1 MQARDFI
8 PEPAVSVEE
17 FLGIDRAEPGVS
29 AQELSANIE
38 NLFVEGFEC
47 GKVRAVAG
55 RNGVS
60 EDLLG
65 ACEPCWAQ
73 VRPVDADFRRFIKEH
88 AAYELC
94 FCAERAGRASLDYVL
109 VLLL

>member
-47 GKVRAVAG
+47 GKVRAVAR

-73 VRPVDADFRRFIKEH
+73 VR

-94 FCAERAGRASLDYVL
+94 FCAERAGLANLDYVL
-109 VLLL
+109 LLLL